1 MRGRSALLLLLLL
14 AHTSAGCSR
23 REPGLFSEQNAR
35 AHVGMLAGT
44 IGSRPIGSA
53 ANARA
58 RAYIVDQLR
67 LFGFDVRVQETEAR
81 RVSIGRAARVANII
95 AVKPGRRSEAIGL
108 LSHYDSVPA
117 GPGAADDAFGVGV
130 SLEAARVLAARTDR
144 NWTLMVLV
152 TDGEEADLMGAA
164 ALMTDRDV
172 TDRLRTYI
180 NLESTGSGEPAML
193 FEAGPGNGWLVAP
206 WARSA
211 PYPRG
216 GSFATEIYRRLPN
229 DTDFSILKLHDFPG
243 LNIAAVGDSYAYHT
257 ARDTPDRLSTQML
270 RRTGEQTVALVT
282 ALDSVD
288 ITQRSTNPHQFVD
301 LAGTTALA
309 YGNRTAMVIA
319 AVALILGVIA
329 WVRVTATTIEMLGVP
344 RWLLACVWTLLGSAA
359 VVAAMIGT
367 TWALRAAREV
377 YHPWYAKPD
386 RLFFLLL
393 AVGISAGWA
402 FARLG
407 RWLPRRAHGPRHPAV
422 VWTVA
427 LPVWIL
433 LALAAFWYAPGA
445 AAFWM
450 LPLLTAGLL
459 LAILPSSNALAVRA
473 ASIVILAI
481 AGMIWI
487 HNTIDLLHYLVA
499 LFGRLPLVTPS
510 FVYAGLM
517 AVAGMMLVPPF
528 IAITAREQPLL
539 RPSLTSAIC
548 LLMIAVAAAMAY
560 VAPAYTFEQPLR
572 RHVRVVHEGD
582 RPALWQVGSL
592 EPGLDLGPG
601 APDGWKTGIPAADV
615 TTFRMPLRDLPHP
628 FAFHLRGPTVGPP
641 PIGIS
646 DVTLEP
652 VAAGSE
658 LTIAITPKET
668 GVMVWFVMPE
678 GLQPAR
684 ASLPG
689 SMRDRSGRWTAVYM
703 APPIDGLMFRASFS
717 AADAARIKE
726 MRVLATV
733 QGFGGQGWQA
743 PAWLP
748 QERTV
753 WSGDA
758 TWVIDPFSLPIAPVP
773 PLR

>member
-1 MRGRSALLLLLLL
+1 
-14 AHTSAGCSR
+14 
-23 REPGLFSEQNAR
+23 
-35 AHVGMLAGT
+35 MLAGT
-44 IGSRPIGSA
+44 IGSRPIGSP

-67 LFGFDVRVQETEAR
+67 LFGFDVRVQEAEAR
-81 RVSIGRAARVANII
+81 RISIGRAARVANII

-117 GPGAADDAFGVGV
+117 GPGAADDAFGVSV

-164 ALMTDRDV
+164 ALMTERDV

-180 NLESTGSGEPAML
+180 NIESTGSGEPTML

-216 GSFATEIYRRLPN
+216 GSFATEIYQQIPN
-229 DTDFSILKLHDFPG
+229 DTDYSILKLHDIPG
-243 LNIAAVGDSYAYHT
+243 LNLAAVGDSYAYHT
-257 ARDTPDRLSTQML
+257 ARDTPERLSPQLL

-282 ALDSVD
+282 ALDAVD
-288 ITQRSTNPHQFVD
+288 ITQRSNDTHQFVD
-301 LAGTTALA
+301 FAGTTAIA
-309 YGNRTAMVIA
+309 YGRRLSLL
-319 AVALILGVIA
+319 VATVTPILAVIA
-329 WVRVTATTIEMLGVP
+329 WVRVTARTLDMLGVL
-344 RWLLACVWTLLGSAA
+344 RWLLTCVWGLLGSAA
-359 VVAAMIGT
+359 VVSAMVGT

-377 YHPWYAKPD
+377 YHPWYARPD

-393 AVGISAGWA
+393 AVGISVGWA

-407 RWLPRRAHGPRHPAV
+407 HWLPRRAHGPRHPV
-422 VWTVA
+422 FVWTVA
-427 LPVWIL
+427 LPVWL
-433 LALAAFWYAPGA
+433 LFAFGAFWYAPGA
-445 AAFWM
+445 TDFWM

-459 LAILPSSNALAVRA
+459 LSIVPLSSAPAVRA
-473 ASIVILAI
+473 ASVVILAV
-481 AGMIWI
+481 AGMLWI
-487 HNTIDLLHYLVA
+487 HNTIDLLHYIVA
-499 LFGRLPLVTPS
+499 LFGRLPMVTPS
-510 FVYAGLM
+510 FIYAGLM
-517 AVAGMMLVPPF
+517 CAAGVMLVPPF
-528 IAITAREQPLL
+528 IAITAREQPLI
-539 RPSLTSAIC
+539 RPSLTTAIC
-548 LLMIAVAAAMAY
+548 LLAIAIAAGVAY
-560 VAPAYTFEQPLR
+560 TAPAYTFEQPLR
-572 RHVRVVHEGD
+572 RHVRVVQEGD

-601 APDGWKTGIPAADV
+601 APEGWKAGNAPADA
-615 TTFRMPLRDLPHP
+615 TSFRMPLRSLPHP
-628 FAFHLRGPTVGPP
+628 FVFHMNGPAAGSS
-641 PIGIS
+641 PIAIS

-658 LTIAITPKET
+658 LTITVTPRET
-668 GVMVWFVMPE
+668 GLMIWFIMPQ
-678 GLQPAR
+678 GVQPAR

-689 SMRDRSGRWTAVYM
+689 AVRDRTGRWTAVYV
-703 APPIDGLMFRASFS
+703 APPLDGLAFRASFG

-733 QGFGGQGWQA
+733 QGFGSQGWPA

-758 TWVIDPFSLPIAPVP
+758 TWVVDPFSLPIAPVP